1 MFYQIIN
8 ILSTAAS
15 KESPTR
21 LKGPSSLPATD
32 LFTKWIPF
40 HRSLLSL
47 YRVDVIALFFC
58 AREHSSSDAA
68 FECSFEFA
76 AALKIICSRIEGGQ
90 RRLSSFFSHFRSLE
104 AVFCAT
110 NYAWN
115 TERSTEKFFFL
126 SSPVF
131 FCALLS
137 PVEFSSLFHILT
149 VLISPVADR
158 WSKEAEKPFYNLLLS
173 QMGKA
178 HDRKQRDTKA
188 NYRRDFTRLRDG
200 WFFFVLLALC
210 VCTWNKLAIFLAIDD
225 RFVDVVL
232 STRNVNL
239 ICCLWQSEKS
249 QILWEFNRSFTRE
262 M

>member
-15 KESPTR
+15 KESPMR
-21 LKGPSSLPATD
+21 LKGPNRTLPATD

-47 YRVDVIALFFC
+47 LNRVDVIALFFC
-58 AREHSSSDAA
+58 AREHSSSSMQA

-115 TERSTEKFFFL
+115 TERPTEKFFLL
-126 SSPVF
+126 SSPF

-137 PVEFSSLFHILT
+137 SVEFSSLFHILT
-149 VLISPVADR
+149 VLISPVVDGDDR
-158 WSKEAEKPFYNLLLS
+158 
-173 QMGKA
+173 
-178 HDRKQRDTKA
+178 RKQKSH
-188 NYRRDFTRLRDG
+188 FTIYCSVKWEKLTIVSSATRKQIIDVILRDSETVD
-200 WFFFVLLALC
+200 FFLC
-210 VCTWNKLAIFLAIDD
+210 CWLSVVCAHEIN
-225 RFVDVVL
+225 
-232 STRNVNL
+232 
-239 ICCLWQSEKS
+239 
-249 QILWEFNRSFTRE
+249 
-262 M
+262 

>member
-21 LKGPSSLPATD
+21 LKGPNRTLPATD

-47 YRVDVIALFFC
+47 LNRVDVIALFFC
-58 AREHSSSDAA
+58 AREHSSSSMQA

-115 TERSTEKFFFL
+115 NTERPTEKFFFL
-126 SSPVF
+126 SSPF
-131 FCALLS
+131 FLRVAFSGWVLFSLS
-137 PVEFSSLFHILT
+137 HSNCSHL
-149 VLISPVADR
+149 SGGGWR

-200 WFFFVLLALC
+200 WFFCVVGSLC
-210 VCTWNKLAIFLAIDD
+210 VHMK
-225 RFVDVVL
+225 
-232 STRNVNL
+232 
-239 ICCLWQSEKS
+239 
-249 QILWEFNRSFTRE
+249 
-262 M
+262 